1 MVFQGHKSIIN
12 LLTFVR
18 IDDIILIMVNRRK
31 EEKMADMKSAAFKA
45 WETRYKEM
53 YGFTDEEFEDF
64 IEERY
69 LDQLNTEDKK
79 KVRDIVRYLG
89 GIKDKDYEDIPIW
102 ARRKNG
108 RALDE
113 IAIELK
119 AEIPERHI
127 EEGEDVYNLLLEVSK

>member
-1 MVFQGHKSIIN
+1 MP
-12 LLTFVR
+12 
-18 IDDIILIMVNRRK
+18 
-31 EEKMADMKSAAFKA
+31 DMRTAAFKA

-53 YGFTDEEFEDF
+53 YGFTDEEFESFLEQRYLNQLDS
-64 IEERY
+64 EER
-69 LDQLNTEDKK
+69 KRI
-79 KVRDIVRYLG
+79 RDIVRYLG
-89 GIKDKDYEDIPIW
+89 GIKDRDYEDIPIW

-127 EEGEDVYNLLLEVSK
+127 EEADDVYNLLLEVSK